1 MNAQHNYKR
10 KIFIVNKK
18 YQYRYLFIIISTM
31 LISVASVYF
40 TTFYVIWNKVID
52 EFFYVP
58 EAAKKLAGIFV
69 QTSQLLVI
77 PIVLLAAIFTAVG
90 IILSHKVA
98 GPIFRVERVAQELS
112 KGNLDIKVK
121 FRKGDELHELAD
133 SLNSM
138 IDGIK
143 SIVREDKDITQKLIR
158 ISDKLNEDV
167 NKDKGL
173 KKDVKDA
180 VEELQLIVGKL
191 KESTDKF
198 II

>member
-1 MNAQHNYKR
+1 MNAPHNYKR

-18 YQYRYLFIIISTM
+18 YQFRYLFIIISTM

-52 EFFYVP
+52 EFFFVP
-58 EAAKKLAGIFV
+58 EASKKLAEIFV

-77 PIVLLAAIFTAVG
+77 PIILLAVIFTAIG

-133 SLNSM
+133 SLNEM
-138 IDGIK
+138 ITGIR
-143 SIVREDKDITQKLIR
+143 SIVKEDKDITEKLIK
-158 ISDKLNEDV
+158 ISDKLTEDV
-167 NKDKGL
+167 NKEKSI

-180 VEELQLIVGKL
+180 VDELKQIVGKL
-191 KESTDKF
+191 KQTTDKF

>member
-10 KIFIVNKK
+10 KIFIINKK
-18 YQYRYLFIIISTM
+18 YQFRYLFIIISTM

-52 EFFYVP
+52 EFFFVP
-58 EAAKKLAGIFV
+58 EASKKLAEIFV

-77 PIVLLAAIFTAVG
+77 PILLLAVIFTAIG

-112 KGNLDIKVK
+112 KGNLDIRVK

-133 SLNSM
+133 SLNEM

-143 SIVREDKDITQKLIR
+143 AIVREDKDITEKLVK
-158 ISDKLNEDV
+158 ISNKLT
-167 NKDKGL
+167 KDIDGEKSL

-180 VEELQLIVGKL
+180 VDELKEIVGKL
-191 KESTDKF
+191 KQSTDKF

>member
-1 MNAQHNYKR
+1 MNEQHNYKR

-18 YQYRYLFIIISTM
+18 YQFRYLFIIISTM

-40 TTFYVIWNKVID
+40 TTFYVIWSKVID
-52 EFFYVP
+52 EFFFVP
-58 EAAKKLAGIFV
+58 EASKKLAEIFV

-77 PIVLLAAIFTAVG
+77 PILLLAAIFTVAG

-112 KGNLDIKVK
+112 KGNLDVKVK

-133 SLNSM
+133 SLNAM

-143 SIVREDKDITQKLIR
+143 SIVREDKDITIKLMR

-180 VEELQLIVGKL
+180 VEELKIIVGKL

>member
-1 MNAQHNYKR
+1 MDSPHNYKR

-18 YQYRYLFIIISTM
+18 YQFRYLFIIISTM
-31 LISVASVYF
+31 LISAASVYF
-40 TTFYVIWNKVID
+40 TVFYVIWNKVID
-52 EFFYVP
+52 EFFFVP
-58 EAAKKLAGIFV
+58 EASKKLADIFA

-77 PIVLLAAIFTAVG
+77 PVILLAVIFTIAG

-98 GPIFRVERVAQELS
+98 GPIFRVESVAHELA
-112 KGNLDIKVK
+112 KGILDIKIK

-133 SLNSM
+133 SLNDM
-138 IDGIK
+138 ITGIK
-143 SIVREDKDITQKLIR
+143 SIIREDKDITEKLIK
-158 ISDKLNEDV
+158 ISDKLGEDI
-167 NKDKGL
+167 NKEKGL

-180 VEELQLIVGKL
+180 VDELKAIVGKL

>member
-1 MNAQHNYKR
+1 METRHNYKR

-52 EFFYVP
+52 EFFFVP
-58 EAAKKLAGIFV
+58 EASKKLAEIFV

-77 PIVLLAAIFTAVG
+77 PILLLAVIFTVVG

-133 SLNSM
+133 SLNEM

-143 SIVREDKDITQKLIR
+143 SIVREDKDITGRLIQ
-158 ISDKLNEDV
+158 ISDKLSDDV

-173 KKDVKDA
+173 RNDVKDA
-180 VEELQLIVGKL
+180 VGELKIIVGKL